1 MTASSFDTL
10 VVGGGVIGCAI
21 AWELAKRGQHVGV
34 LERDAVGCGASGM
47 AAGMLAPQSEAHA
60 PDAWFQL
67 LLAARQLHRELVD
80 QLREESGVDVRYRP
94 DGAVRVALDD
104 DEARELRDRAGWQR
118 AAGLRAEWLC
128 SDAARRLEPGLT
140 PSIAGALWAPDEAHV
155 SAEHVT
161 EALRIAARRRGVTF
175 RERTAVTELVLS
187 GDAVS
192 GLLTLGG
199 DLLSGDMPSGV
210 RTAGGDMPSGART
223 ARGDVVS
230 GVRTARGDVLSAG
243 AVVLATGP
251 WMPPLPSGGCLPMG
265 PVKGQ
270 IVVGRGAPLQHVVWG
285 RDAYLVPKAGQRVF
299 IGATEEEGT
308 FDARPTL
315 GAVGELIGAGS
326 RLVPAVQGLVL
337 QGVRT
342 GLRPATP
349 DRRPVLGR
357 WPGVAGLYVAG
368 GHFRNGI
375 LLAPLTGRLIAQLM
389 SGETPDHELAPYSP
403 ARITC
408 G

>member
-1 MTASSFDTL
+1 
-10 VVGGGVIGCAI
+10 
-21 AWELAKRGQHVGV
+21 
-34 LERDAVGCGASGM
+34 
-47 AAGMLAPQSEAHA
+47 
-60 PDAWFQL
+60 
-67 LLAARQLHRELVD
+67 
-80 QLREESGVDVRYRP
+80 
-94 DGAVRVALDD
+94 
-104 DEARELRDRAGWQR
+104 
-118 AAGLRAEWLC
+118 LRAEWLC
-128 SDAARRLEPGLT
+128 SDEARRVEPGLT

-187 GDAVS
+187 RGAVS
-192 GLLTLGG
+192 GLPTAR
-199 DLLSGDMPSGV
+199 DDVLSGD
-210 RTAGGDMPSGART
+210 A
-223 ARGDVVS
+223 VS

-251 WMPPLPSGGCLPMG
+251 WMPPLPSGAWLPIG

-389 SGETPDHELAPYSP
+389 SGETPDIDLAPYSP
-403 ARITC
+403 ARFTC